1 MSRLFSS
8 RMLARLG
15 NYAVMAAGSASL
27 LLAGESKAALYNAC
41 QTAGSDNPFQ
51 IHFSKLATGDQFQCQ
66 DKLFTIGDPA
76 SLKATNSPSNPN
88 GGSLKFEWSAI
99 PPESFPYD
107 NDLFSLS
114 IDFVPNLIGPRT
126 GSFEYTIA
134 ADEVLGYTL
143 KDVSLD
149 SVVDYDPA
157 TERATTVVKD
167 VFDLDTGDLI
177 AQLKSVDGSPNPI
190 PKVPLLGR
198 STVRVVDTWIVASG
212 DTLDNIQN
220 GFRQEFSRAPGET
233 GPGPRPLLGAGAA
246 FGFSRR
252 LRSRLLA
259 ARRV

>member
-1 MSRLFSS
+1 
-8 RMLARLG
+8 MLARFG

-51 IHFSKLATGDQFQCQ
+51 ILFKDLVTGDQFQCQ

-76 SLKATNSPSNPN
+76 SLKATNSPSSPN

-134 ADEVLGYTL
+134 ADVAAGYTL

-149 SVVDYDPA
+149 SVVDFDPLTA
-157 TERATTVVKD
+157 RATTVTKD
-167 VFDLDTGDLI
+167 VYDSDTGLFI
-177 AQLKSVDGSPNPI
+177 AQLKSVDGSPNLI
-190 PKVPLLGR
+190 PKVPLNGA
-198 STVRVVDTWIVASG
+198 STVRVVDSWSVAPG

-220 GFRQEFSRAPGET
+220 GFRQDFTQEPPSDV
-233 GPGPRPLLGAGAA
+233 PGPLPLLGAGAA

-259 ARRV
+259 AKRV